1 METNTSLH
9 SLPSL
14 QAASKAHGADDVAR
28 GALPVPT
35 EEHGV
40 AMVLATWQGEHS
52 PKPLPP
58 SFVLHRPVLWIPLP
72 QGAGAS
78 CEVGTPAA
86 LVAQGPHDDAW
97 VVLCLASCS

>member
-40 AMVLATWQGEHS
+40 AMVLATWQGLK
-52 PKPLPP
+52 PKAMASVLRTAPAGSVDPIAARRWRKLRSWDP
-58 SFVLHRPVLWIPLP
+58 SR
-72 QGAGAS
+72 S
-78 CEVGTPAA
+78 CCPRTTR
-86 LVAQGPHDDAW
+86 
-97 VVLCLASCS
+97 